1 MNAKADAA
9 VSQGDVDNAYLWI
22 TRVELGHRRRLLPHV
37 PGLDITQLIV
47 RGLEAR
53 HARARRSAVT
63 AQEVEIRDHPAN
75 VSIDW
80 ERWSPVSP
88 GGSGDCSC
96 VSAFV

>member
-22 TRVELGHRRRLLPHV
+22 TGVELGYRRRRLPHV

-47 RGLEAR
+47 RGTE
-53 HARARRSAVT
+53 S
-63 AQEVEIRDHPAN
+63 AQEVETRDHPAN
-75 VSIDW
+75 VKIDW

-88 GGSGDCSC
+88 GGSGDCSR